1 MERWRSAA
9 AVGESERRLQRALAI
24 ETVGVV
30 FFDRYGT
37 LTHANAAF
45 LRASGYAREDIERG
59 ALTLETIT
67 PADARDATRAAMTEL
82 RSRGRTEPQEREYV
96 RRDGTRWPALAAA
109 TMLSRAEGVEFVVDL
124 TEVRAAQ
131 EAARAERAVRE
142 RREREFVSNAAHE
155 MRTPLT
161 AIIGAVQALQAGA
174 MAIPE
179 ERDRFLAHL
188 GREAARLARL
198 SESLLVLAGL
208 DGTRMLARAPVP
220 LLEVL
225 EDVAADLTVA
235 PGVEVTV
242 DADPDLE
249 VVTNQGLVERVVAN
263 FAQNAA
269 KHTAAGRIDLT
280 ARRDGDTAIVEV
292 RDTGSGLGDG
302 AAERAF
308 DRFYRGGDRS
318 SDGFGLGLAIARQA
332 AAAVD
337 GTIDLGQA
345 PDGGTVAR
353 LVLPAR

>member
-1 MERWRSAA
+1 
-9 AVGESERRLQRALAI
+9 
-24 ETVGVV
+24 
-30 FFDRYGT
+30 
-37 LTHANAAF
+37 
-45 LRASGYAREDIERG
+45 
-59 ALTLETIT
+59 
-67 PADARDATRAAMTEL
+67 
-82 RSRGRTEPQEREYV
+82 
-96 RRDGTRWPALAAA
+96 
-109 TMLSRAEGVEFVVDL
+109 MLSRAEGVEFVVDL

-155 MRTPLT
+155 LRTPLT

-174 MAIPE
+174 MGIPE
-179 ERDRFLAHL
+179 ERDRFLDHL
-188 GREAARLARL
+188 GREAARLSRL

-208 DGTRMLARAPVP
+208 DGTRVLARTPVP

-225 EDVAADLTVA
+225 DDVAADMTAA
-235 PGVEVTV
+235 PGVEVRV
-242 DADPDLE
+242 EADPDLE

-280 ARRDGDTAIVEV
+280 ARRDGDSVLVEV
-292 RDTGSGLGDG
+292 RDTGSGLGEG

-318 SDGFGLGLAIARQA
+318 ADGFGLGLAIARQA
-332 AAAVD
+332 AAAVG
-337 GTIDLGQA
+337 GTIDLGPA
-345 PDGGTVAR
+345 PGGGTIAR